1 MWCWPQELGQPLMCT
16 RILRVS
22 GSSIASSAE
31 PLLDCSVEPHRGG
44 DPELAGV
51 GAGAGDHVFDLLRV
65 GRAELQLAE
74 RLPDG
79 VDALVGNPAQH
90 QVLLRGRAGAVA
102 AVAAQDLRHAV
113 ELRRR
118 DVALRDADFDRRVA
132 RLALRRHVGRGKTLE
147 LRAVAVRLHRDRRQ
161 RPLVG
166 RFVVVIE
173 QLVDRRVVLGP
184 RLLQLSRHHLLERR
198 LADPVDE
205 ELEPRLEDVLAQ
217 LVGRVEESG
226 SPPPRAAGTR

>member
-1 MWCWPQELGQPLMCT
+1 MCT

-22 GSSIASSAE
+22 GSSIASSRSRSWTARLSPIE
-31 PLLDCSVEPHRGG
+31 EVIPSF
-44 DPELAGV
+44 AGV

-90 QVLLRGRAGAVA
+90 QVLLRRRARAVA

-173 QLVDRRVVLGP
+173 QLVYRRVVFGP
-184 RLLQLSRHHLLERR
+184 RLLQLSRHHLLERY
-198 LADPVDE
+198 LADAVHE

-217 LVGRVEESG
+217 LVGRVEDPDHRLGE
-226 SPPPRAAGTR
+226 PQELADRKRIR